1 MKVPTGDCLQQSDGI
16 INSMYTPQ
24 EPSQTSYPETTASIP
39 PTPDLTKA
47 RPQTGTIVGIVVV
60 IVLIL
65 AGIGVAIY
73 FLAQPATDTERVRD
87 IFIILMA
94 LQSLLIG
101 VVLLILV
108 YQLTRLINLLQ
119 NEIKPILDST
129 NETASTLRGT
139 ARFLS
144 DNLAE
149 PVMKLNEY
157 LAGFQKLVGLVK
169 PSRSKPKK

>member
-1 MKVPTGDCLQQSDGI
+1 MD
-16 INSMYTPQ
+16 TPQ
-24 EPSQTSYPETTASIP
+24 DTSQIPSLPTEPSAPAEAAQPAAGPS
-39 PTPDLTKA
+39 
-47 RPQTGTIVGIVVV
+47 TGAIIGIVLV

-65 AGIGVAIY
+65 AGIAVAIY
-73 FLAQPATDTERVRD
+73 FLALPTTDTVRVRD

-101 VVLLILV
+101 VVLLILI

-157 LAGFQKLVGLVK
+157 LAGLQKLVNLVK
-169 PSRSKPKK
+169 PGSSKTKK

>member
-1 MKVPTGDCLQQSDGI
+1 MD
-16 INSMYTPQ
+16 TPQ
-24 EPSQTSYPETTASIP
+24 DTTQFPSPQTEPS
-39 PTPDLTKA
+39 TPA
-47 RPQTGTIVGIVVV
+47 AAAQPAAGPSTGTIIGIVLV

-65 AGIGVAIY
+65 AGIAAAVY
-73 FLAQPATDTERVRD
+73 FLALPTTDTVRVRD

-101 VVLLILV
+101 VVLLILI

-139 ARFLS
+139 ARFLG

-157 LAGFQKLVGLVK
+157 LAGLQKLVSLVK
-169 PSRSKPKK
+169 PGSGKMKK

>member
-1 MKVPTGDCLQQSDGI
+1 M
-16 INSMYTPQ
+16 
-24 EPSQTSYPETTASIP
+24 
-39 PTPDLTKA
+39 
-47 RPQTGTIVGIVVV
+47 
-60 IVLIL
+60 
-65 AGIGVAIY
+65 
-73 FLAQPATDTERVRD
+73 RVRD

-101 VVLLILV
+101 VVLLILI

-129 NETASTLRGT
+129 NETASTLKGT

-144 DNLAE
+144 DHLAE

-157 LAGFQKLVGLVK
+157 LAGIQKLASLVN
-169 PSRSKPKK
+169 PGRSKTKK